1 VVCGS
6 NSTPA
11 QREETRSGGF
21 IISALPVIVLLLLHA
36 VQVNAGAVSGLSL
49 FFVCGLIP
57 LTGGASER
65 KVTPWSTVSLTRTL
79 TLGACCSFYS
89 FSSSSL
95 STFVP
100 DSKHC
105 RGYSDVSVGG
115 IADS

>member
-1 VVCGS
+1 MVCGS

-11 QREETRSGGF
+11 QREETRNGGF

-36 VQVNAGAVSGLSL
+36 VQVTAGAVSGLS

-95 STFVP
+95 STFVS

>member
-1 VVCGS
+1 MVCGS

-36 VQVNAGAVSGLSL
+36 VQVTAGAVSGLL

-79 TLGACCSFYS
+79 MLGACCSFLLFFFFFPVYLRTRQQTLPWV
-89 FSSSSL
+89 FRRL
-95 STFVP
+95 
-100 DSKHC
+100 
-105 RGYSDVSVGG
+105 RW
-115 IADS
+115 